1 MLINVPVVLHALP
14 NARLMRFMVQDFSHS
29 LLLRRNVPDAVYV
42 MIYVSSVQSWLNST
56 LMVFTIQ
63 VNNKKI
69 IAEKGETILS
79 ALNRNGI
86 IIPTL
91 CRMKEFTPTGACRM
105 CVVEVDGRDRLVTAC
120 SQPVEE
126 WMTIRTHTPR
136 VIKARKTIVELLLSK
151 HPDDCLYCDRNL
163 NCELQRLA
171 EELNIRER
179 RIRGRK
185 VRPRLDQSS
194 PSIIRELSKCILCGR
209 CIRICEEVIT
219 ATSLDFINKGQQTH
233 VGTSMDK
240 DFNFSSC
247 INCGQCVQVC
257 PTGALH
263 EKHNITE
270 VQEYLNKP
278 DIVKIIQYSPL
289 VVNGLAEK
297 FGIKQ
302 VRDFDKILNALL
314 RKIGFDKVY
323 TTGFGADILI
333 NELSE
338 QLVEKIET
346 KSSDPVYIT
355 ACPAW
360 VKYAEQFM
368 PSVLPALSKLKSP
381 QQITGALIKTLIAEQ
396 LNVKPEKIF
405 SVSATPC
412 VAMKFEARRDGM
424 MRKGISDV
432 DAVLTVRELARLIRL
447 YGIDVSNPESEPA
460 DEPMA
465 LRSSSAVLAEVS
477 GGLTEA
483 VLRSAYFK
491 KHNKVADKQIF
502 KKIRS
507 PNSFRDTVFSIDDTD
522 IKVAVV
528 DGLTGLEKLKTSMT
542 SGVKYDL
549 IEVMVCTGG
558 CVHGAGMPFC
568 NSKEGVR
575 NRAKLIYQADETEAV
590 GLPAKSQALFTLYE
604 KFAKENK
611 EIASKSIYNTHY
623 SKRDVLL

>member
-1 MLINVPVVLHALP
+1 ML
-14 NARLMRFMVQDFSHS
+14 
-29 LLLRRNVPDAVYV
+29 
-42 MIYVSSVQSWLNST
+42 
-56 LMVFTIQ
+56 FTIQ

-69 IAEKGETILS
+69 KAEKGETILS

-86 IIPTL
+86 FIPTL

-105 CVVEVDGRDRLVTAC
+105 CVVEVEGRERLVTAC

-126 WMTIRTHTPR
+126 WMIIRTHTPR
-136 VIKARKTIVELLLSK
+136 VINARKTIVELLLSK

-179 RIRGRK
+179 RIRGK
-185 VRPRLDQSS
+185 KIKPRLDQSS
-194 PSIIRELSKCILCGR
+194 PSIVRELSKCILCGR
-209 CIRICEEVIT
+209 CIRVCEEVIT

-233 VGTSMDK
+233 VGASMDK

-278 DIVKIIQYSPL
+278 EIVKIIQYSPL
-289 VVNGLAEK
+289 VVNGLAEE

-302 VRDFDKILNALL
+302 TKDFDKILNAIL
-314 RKIGFDKVY
+314 RKIGFDRVY
-323 TTGFGADILI
+323 TTGFGADVLI
-333 NELSE
+333 NELAE
-338 QLVEKIET
+338 KLLEKIES
-346 KSSDPVYIT
+346 KSLDTVYIS

-360 VKYAEQFM
+360 VKYAEQLM
-368 PSVLPALSKLKSP
+368 PSVLPSLSRLKPP
-381 QQITGALIKTLIAEQ
+381 QQITGALIKTLIADQ

-412 VAMKFEARRDGM
+412 MAMKFEARRDGM

-432 DAVLTVRELARLIRL
+432 DSVLTVRELARLIRL
-447 YGIDVSNPESEPA
+447 YGIDITNIESEPA

-465 LRSSSAVLAEVS
+465 IRSSSAALSEVS
-477 GGLTEA
+477 GGITEA
-483 VLRSAYFK
+483 VLRSVWFK
-491 KHNKVADKQIF
+491 KHKKEVDKQMF

-507 PNSFRDTVFSIDDTD
+507 ASSFRDTVFSIDGND
-522 IKVAVV
+522 IKAAVV
-528 DGLTGLEKLKTSMT
+528 DGLTGLEKLKTSIS
-542 SGVKYDL
+542 SGVRYDL
-549 IEVMVCTGG
+549 IEVMVCPGG

-568 NSKEGVR
+568 NSKEGVKG
-575 NRAKLIYQADETEAV
+575 RAKLIYQADETEAV
-590 GLPAKSQALFTLYE
+590 GLPAKSPALLNLNE
-604 KFAKENK
+604 KYAKEHK
-611 EIASKSIYNTHY
+611 EIASKSVYNTHY

>member
-1 MLINVPVVLHALP
+1 ML
-14 NARLMRFMVQDFSHS
+14 
-29 LLLRRNVPDAVYV
+29 
-42 MIYVSSVQSWLNST
+42 
-56 LMVFTIQ
+56 FTIQ

-69 IAEKGETILS
+69 KAEKGETILS

-91 CRMKEFTPTGACRM
+91 CRMKEFTPTGACRL
-105 CVVEVDGRDRLVTAC
+105 CVVEVEGRERLVTAC

-126 WMTIRTHTPR
+126 WMIIHTHTPR

-171 EELNIRER
+171 EELNISER
-179 RIRGRK
+179 RIRGKRIK
-185 VRPRLDQSS
+185 PRLDQSS
-194 PSIIRELSKCILCGR
+194 HSIVRELSKCVLCGR
-209 CIRICEEVIT
+209 CIRVCEEIIT

-233 VGTSMDK
+233 VGASMDK

-270 VQEYLNKP
+270 VQEYLNKS
-278 DIVKIIQYSPL
+278 DIIKVIQYSPL
-289 VVNGLAEK
+289 VVNGLAEE

-302 VRDFDKILNALL
+302 PKYFYKTLNVIL
-314 RKIGFDKVY
+314 RKIGFDKIY
-323 TTGFGADILI
+323 STGFGADVLI
-333 NELSE
+333 NELTE
-338 QLVEKIET
+338 LLLERLKK
-346 KSSDPVYIT
+346 KSDDPVYIS

-368 PSVLPALSKLKSP
+368 PTQLSLFSKLKSP
-381 QQITGALIKTLIAEQ
+381 QQITGALIKSLIADQ
-396 LNVKPEKIF
+396 LDIKPEKIF

-412 VAMKFEARRDGM
+412 MAMKFEARRDSM

-432 DAVLTVRELARLIRL
+432 DSVLTVRELARLIRL
-447 YGIDVSNPESEPA
+447 YGIDVNNPESEPA

-465 LRSSSAVLAEVS
+465 IRSSSAVLTEVS
-477 GGLTEA
+477 GGLCEA
-483 VLRSAYFK
+483 VLRNAYFK
-491 KHNKVADKQIF
+491 NYNKEADKQSF

-507 PNSFRDTVFSIDDTD
+507 NNSFREMSFSINSDE

-528 DGLTGLEKLKTSMT
+528 DGLTGLARLKTNIA
-542 SGVKYDL
+542 SGIRYNL
-549 IEVMVCTGG
+549 IEVMVCSGG
-558 CVHGAGMPFC
+558 CVNGAGMPFC
-568 NSKEGVR
+568 KTKEGVR
-575 NRAKLIYQADETEAV
+575 NRAKTVYQTDETEAL
-590 GLPAKSQALFTLYE
+590 GLPSKSPALFNLYE

-611 EIASKSIYNTHY
+611 EIGSKTVYNTHFT
-623 SKRDVLL
+623 KRDVLL